1 MQRREKESIK
11 YRKGTKGI
19 TLIALVVTIV
29 VLLILAG
36 ITINMLFSNGG
47 IFKTAQDAANA
58 WNQAVINEQADLDNL
73 TEQIENLV
81 NGQTGGNTHEEPE
94 GCPEEKFEKWNGES
108 DDNVDAIQSTDAI
121 PITVPVPKGYVASN
135 VTGENTVENGFV
147 IYEGEK
153 EVNDTNKDTE
163 QKTRNQFVW
172 VPVTNPSEIYG
183 RDENCKKWGKLYKFS
198 ETGITPLNWTE
209 QNGVMTITD
218 GTSFREP
225 DLVTGGSEY
234 YDADN
239 KNLQQAGLDESAT
252 AETFR
257 VQLEKEFNSMIASVE
272 KYNGFYIG
280 RYETGDLS
288 KTEVAVVKENNDIDN
303 QSWYTMYNKA
313 KGIAADT
320 NVTTTMIW
328 GCQWDAVMRWM
339 YNSGD
344 EEKKEY
350 IYNVNEQKGNYTTKS
365 QVTGSNPSYAINNI
379 YDMTGNVW
387 DRTMEVCNVYCRVYR
402 GGLRSCESC
411 CL

>member
-47 IFKTAQDAANA
+47 IFKAAQDAANA

-73 TEQIENLV
+73 TEQIQNLV

-350 IYNVNEQKGNYTTKS
+350 IFIIML
-365 QVTGSNPSYAINNI
+365 INKKEI
-379 YDMTGNVW
+379 I
-387 DRTMEVCNVYCRVYR
+387 
-402 GGLRSCESC
+402 L
-411 CL
+411 LKAK